1 MTTIFD
7 VVAEPNRRRIL
18 ELLADGERAVNN
30 LVQELS
36 LTQPAVSKHLRVL
49 RGVGL
54 VDVRA
59 DAQRR
64 LYRLVPE
71 PLVEIDEWLVPFRQA
86 WARRLDALQA
96 HLDRM
101 EKA

>member
-71 PLVEIDEWLVPFRQA
+71 PLVEIDDWLVPFRQA
-86 WARRLDALQA
+86 WARRLDALEA